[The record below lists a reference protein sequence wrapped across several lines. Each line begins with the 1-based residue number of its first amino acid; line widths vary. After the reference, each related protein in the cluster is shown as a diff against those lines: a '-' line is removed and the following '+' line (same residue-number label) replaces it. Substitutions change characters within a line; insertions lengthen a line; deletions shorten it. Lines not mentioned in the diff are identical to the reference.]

1 MTPPRCRWPNEPVP
15 CSSRRRSGQSRAKP
29 WPWRPFAA
37 AMANQP
43 ADQVADLAGQAVAAG
58 LNPLPEPGDPPWFQS
73 AVTALNC
80 AEHYDE
86 AQVLT
91 DAAVIEAQAAADGM
105 MLPAVLAHRA

>member
-1 MTPPRCRWPNEPVP
+1 
-15 CSSRRRSGQSRAKP
+15 
-29 WPWRPFAA
+29 
-37 AMANQP
+37 MANQP